1 MWPFTLNVIDE
12 HKGSVPDDGS
22 VRYRP
27 FVVRRQRERRGHGHE
42 RVSLVVRSLRFTGR
56 RLVRLADRLET
67 A

>member
-12 HKGSVPDDGS
+12 HKGTVPDDQS
-22 VRYRP
+22 VRYEP
-27 FVVRRQRERRGHGHE
+27 FVAKPER
-42 RVSLVVRSLRFTGR
+42 SPFVVRSLRGWGV

>member
-12 HKGSVPDDGS
+12 HKGSVPSDGS

-27 FVVRRQRERRGHGHE
+27 FVARRRRERSE
-42 RVSLVVRSLRFTGR
+42 RVPFVARSLRFTGR
-56 RLVRLADRLET
+56 RLVRLADRLEM

>member
-12 HKGSVPDDGS
+12 HKGSVPADGS
-22 VRYRP
+22 VPYRP
-27 FVVRRQRERRGHGHE
+27 FVARKRREPSQRE

>member
-1 MWPFTLNVIDE
+1 MWPVTLNVIDE
-12 HKGSVPDDGS
+12 HKDSVPDDGS

-27 FVVRRQRERRGHGHE
+27 FVARERRKRGE
-42 RVSLVVRSLRFTGR
+42 QVSLVVRSLRFTGR